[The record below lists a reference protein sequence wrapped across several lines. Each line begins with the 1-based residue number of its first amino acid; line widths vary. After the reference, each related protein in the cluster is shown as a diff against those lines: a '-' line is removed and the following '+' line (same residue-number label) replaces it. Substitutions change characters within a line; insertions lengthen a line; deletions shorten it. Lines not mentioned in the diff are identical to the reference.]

1 VAVAPVLEPFLPTP
15 TVEKSGDGYR
25 LSFDRPK
32 TVGRVRS
39 FYGNWGMHVRAYTY
53 IREMGGEGLTR
64 ASEMAVLG
72 ANYLRARLHEHYTTP
87 FDRPC
92 MHEVVVSDKRL
103 KKETG
108 VTTLDVAKRLIDYG
122 FHPPTVYF
130 PLIVPGALMI
140 EPTETEAP
148 ETLDE
153 FADAMIA
160 IAEEARTDPEMV
172 KSAPHST
179 GLRRLDETRAARQLK
194 LRWTRGS

>member
-1 VAVAPVLEPFLPTP
+1 
-15 TVEKSGDGYR
+15 
-25 LSFDRPK
+25 
-32 TVGRVRS
+32 VRS

-53 IREMGGEGLTR
+53 IREMGADGLKLAT
-64 ASEMAVLG
+64 EMAVLN
-72 ANYLRARLHEHYTTP
+72 ANYLRARLRESFP
-87 FDRPC
+87 AVFERPS

-140 EPTETEAP
+140 EPTETETP
-148 ETLDE
+148 ETLDA
-153 FADAMIA
+153 FADAMNRIA
-160 IAEEARTDPEMV
+160 AEAKEDPEMV
-172 KSAPHST
+172 KAAPHAT

-194 LRWTRGS
+194 LRWRKPGDSAES